1 MPSPII
7 APSWRGPTLLA
18 VIVAAAGVAALSIG
32 LHDVSSTTD
41 FDTDV
46 NRQVFTHIGET
57 GSQILLGLSEPAL
70 STGLLVLI
78 AVVAALARRWE
89 VTALAVIGPT
99 VALLVTEVV
108 LKPLVNRTLVPD
120 PVQTSSLINSA
131 FPSGHET
138 GLVSLLL
145 VLGLLLPR
153 LRVTTMTRAAL
164 VVVLVIWAL
173 LAAIGLV
180 RGHYHYATDT
190 VGGIGVAVA
199 VVGSA
204 ALAIDR
210 CGAVLATRDR
220 QLTWRS

>member
-7 APSWRGPTLLA
+7 ARSWRGPTLLA
-18 VIVAAAGVAALSIG
+18 VLLAAAGVVALSIG
-32 LHDVSSTTD
+32 LHDVSSTTG

-70 STGLLVLI
+70 STGLLVLV
-78 AVVAALARRWE
+78 AVIAALTRRWE

-99 VALLVTEVV
+99 VALLMTEVV
-108 LKPLVNRTLVPD
+108 LKPLVNRTLTPD
-120 PVQTSSLINSA
+120 TPQGPGLINSA

-153 LRVTTMTRAAL
+153 LRVTRTTRTA
-164 VVVLVIWAL
+164 VVLGFVVWAL

-190 VGGIGVAVA
+190 VGGIAVA
-199 VVGSA
+199 IAVVLAA
-204 ALAIDR
+204 ALAIDQ
-210 CGAVLATRDR
+210 CGAVLAARNR